1 MPADPGLRGKQRVGD
16 FSQIEVA
23 AGGFP
28 NNFKLLEIHTLSPFW
43 HGFRHGREQAS
54 IQQIIKN
61 RLLCGLVIR
70 SVIAM
75 LWFLAHQHQLA
86 IGNRWLI
93 QQRQQYGFDR
103 LRRR

>member
-1 MPADPGLRGKQRVGD
+1 
-16 FSQIEVA
+16 
-23 AGGFP
+23 
-28 NNFKLLEIHTLSPFW
+28 
-43 HGFRHGREQAS
+43 
-54 IQQIIKN
+54 
-61 RLLCGLVIR
+61 
-70 SVIAM
+70 M